1 MTRIEEVL
9 SGKKTD
15 IVKKCF
21 NLTVETYP
29 PETAG
34 LLKRERDR
42 FLNPV
47 GFTIRS
53 EIENIFDE
61 VVGAMDA
68 ERLLASLENVIKIRA
83 IQNFAP
89 SEAISFVYLLK
100 RSIREEF
107 TSIAD
112 FELRLSRT
120 NVRGIAE
127 QKLIEELVLL
137 DERIDRVALL
147 AFDVYVQCREKIHEI
162 KLKEAKALHGRR

>member
-1 MTRIEEVL
+1 MTRIEEIL
-9 SGKKTD
+9 PGKKAD

-21 NLTVETYP
+21 NLTVEAYP
-29 PETAG
+29 PETAS

-68 ERLLASLENVIKIRA
+68 ERLFASLENVIKIRA
-83 IQNFAP
+83 VQNFAP

-100 RSIREEF
+100 RSIREEL
-107 TSIAD
+107 TSNAGCGTR
-112 FELRLSRT
+112 ER
-120 NVRGIAE
+120 VPGVAE
-127 QKLIEELVLL
+127 DTLIKGLTEL
-137 DERIDRVALL
+137 DEKIDRVALL

-162 KLKEAKALHGRR
+162 KLKEAKALRGRR

>member
-34 LLKRERDR
+34 LLRRGRDR

-61 VVGAMDA
+61 VVGAMDV
-68 ERLLASLENVIKIRA
+68 ERLFASLENVIKIRA

-100 RSIREEF
+100 RSIREEL

-112 FELRLSRT
+112 FGLQ
-120 NVRGIAE
+120 IAE
-127 QKLIEELVLL
+127 QRLIEELTELN
-137 DERIDRVALL
+137 ERLDRVALL